1 MDLSPRVRSVCDL
14 NVAEMREYSGRH
26 EYDGRPQDLSPAG
39 VRAGLARLAA
49 TRADGERVADSYDE
63 AQLAAAEDLQRV
75 SFAEL
80 EQYRRNPMPHLAE
93 LDLACY
99 DKDYAPAA
107 ERDAARAEHLAA
119 WPRVI
124 DAAIESARPGE
135 CRRWRRRCWA
145 PSGGWPLPDCALQT
159 GQGTLT
165 GRDAGLWP
173 GTPVRRQRP
182 MPGPAFARRPS
193 PRTRGWSLT
202 WSGRRRRATRIPRSA
217 APRSPR

>member
-49 TRADGERVADSYDE
+49 TRAGGERVADSYDE
-63 AQLAAAEDLQRV
+63 AQLAAAEDLQWV

-80 EQYRRNPMPHLAE
+80 EQYRRNPMAHLAE

-124 DAAIESARPGE
+124 DAAVESLDRVS
-135 CRRWRRRCWA
+135 A
-145 PSGGWPLPDCALQT
+145 PVAEALL
-159 GQGTLT
+159 GAVRGLAA
-165 GRDAGLWP
+165 GLRAEPAGDAGPAGDASAAAAADAGP
-173 GTPVRRQRP
+173 GVRQ
-182 MPGPAFARRPS
+182 AALAARA
-193 PRTRGWSLT
+193 
-202 WSGRRRRATRIPRSA
+202 RRRRARRADEQRRGA
-217 APRSPR
+217 AG